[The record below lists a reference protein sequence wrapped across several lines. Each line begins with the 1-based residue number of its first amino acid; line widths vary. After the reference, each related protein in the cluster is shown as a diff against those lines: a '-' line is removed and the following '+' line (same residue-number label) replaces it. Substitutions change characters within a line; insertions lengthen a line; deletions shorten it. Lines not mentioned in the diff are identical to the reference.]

1 MENLT
6 VIIAYGFGLFLL
18 YLIARLLLVPVRILV
33 RLLYNGV
40 IGGVLLWLVNL
51 VGGFFS
57 IMIPINPI
65 TALTAG
71 FLGVPGIVLLLL
83 LQYLLQ

>member
-6 VIIAYGFGLFLL
+6 VIFAYAFGLFLL
-18 YLIARLLLVPVRILV
+18 YLIARLLLIPVRLLV

-51 VGGFFS
+51 VGGLFS

-83 LQYLLQ
+83 LQSLLR